1 MLKCIEC
8 EKDIPD
14 GIRYTCDCGGLL
26 EVRYDLEATGASK
39 EVFASRPPGVWRY
52 RELLPIAPDV
62 KPVSLEEGNT
72 GLHRCKRLAAELGSG
87 PLWMKNEG
95 ENPTGSFKDRGMTV
109 GVTVAR
115 EMGASFVG
123 CASTG
128 NTSASLSAYAARSGM
143 RCLVILPVEKIAKGK
158 LSQAIAH
165 GAEIIGVEGGFDVA
179 MRLIKEACDR
189 YGIYL
194 LNSLNPYR
202 LEGQKTL
209 GFEVAEALGWDV
221 PDWIVLPVGNAGNI
235 SAIWKGLKELR
246 ELGIIDRLPRMAGVQ
261 AEGAAPIAAMVREG
275 RDDFAPVLAPETLAT
290 AIRIG
295 NPVNWPKAIRAIK
308 ESDGTALSV
317 SDESILTAQRHLA
330 RKEGLFVEPASATP
344 VAGLEALLKEGTIGA
359 DERVVCVTT
368 GTGLKDPTV
377 VIERYPDPIV
387 RVDADIEEIGKVIAH
402 ERS

>member
-1 MLKCIEC
+1 MLRCIACDRE
-8 EKDIPD
+8 IPD

-26 EVRYDLEATGASK
+26 EVRYDLAATGASK
-39 EVFASRPPGVWRY
+39 EAFASRPPGVWRY
-52 RELLPIAPDV
+52 RELLPVAPDV
-62 KPVSLEEGNT
+62 TPVSLEEGNT
-72 GLHRCKRLAAELGSG
+72 GLHRCKRLASELGSG

-115 EMGASFVG
+115 ELGASFVG

-165 GAEIIGVEGGFDVA
+165 GAEIIGIEGGFDVA

-189 YGIYL
+189 YDIYL

-209 GFEVAEALGWDV
+209 GFEVVEALGWEV

-261 AEGAAPIAAMVREG
+261 AAGAAPIAAMVREG

-308 ESDGTALSV
+308 ESNGTALAV
-317 SDESILTAQRHLA
+317 SDESILSAQRRLA
-330 RKEGLFVEPASATP
+330 RQEGLFVEPASASP
-344 VAGLEALLKEGTIGA
+344 IAGLEALLEEGTIGA

-368 GTGLKDPTV
+368 GTGLKDPNI
-377 VIERYPDPIV
+377 VIDRYPDPIV
-387 RVDADIEEIGKVIAH
+387 RIDADIEEIGKVIAH